1 MQMRRGVHL
10 LKELYL
16 LGEEEGQL
24 LDKATQ
30 TGDRHQ
36 VEGVAT
42 DHRKL
47 TAKTRGNFK
56 EMGAGCR
63 LRSSKA
69 TFNRDHRR

>member
-1 MQMRRGVHL
+1 MKKGVHL

-24 LDKATQ
+24 LDKVTQ

-36 VEGVAT
+36 VEGVAM

-47 TAKTRGNFK
+47 TAKTQGNFK

-63 LRSSKA
+63 LHSSKA